1 MGKLTEIANNQKT
14 DKGTEHYEKHGYTEV
29 YDKYIPG
36 TGAYKL
42 LEIGIW
48 HGDSLR
54 MWKAYNP
61 ELEIHAIDIDN
72 NVVNHIEHPNPYHIY
87 IGDQTDPIILDEIVK
102 NGGPFDFIIDDGSH
116 VGHHITS
123 SFKLLWEH
131 VKIGGYYF
139 IEDLHAGHANRP
151 ETIRII
157 TEWVSDKPHFMIL
170 TVNDKLLIIEKK
182 WKSLS
187 S

>member
-29 YDKYIPG
+29 YDKYIPEA
-36 TGAYKL
+36 GAYKL

-61 ELEIHAIDIDN
+61 ELEIHAIDIDS
-72 NVVNHIEHPNPYHIY
+72 NVVNHIEYPNPYHIY
-87 IGDQTDPIILDEIVK
+87 IGDQTDPVILDEIVK
-102 NGGPFDFIIDDGSH
+102 SSGPFDFIIDDGSH
-116 VGHHITS
+116 VGDHITS

-131 VKIGGYYF
+131 IKFGGYYF
-139 IEDLHAGHANRP
+139 IEDLHAGHANRL

-157 TEWVSDKPHFMIL
+157 TEWLSDKPHSMIL

-182 WKSLS
+182 WKSPS